1 MSSKK
6 DDLRPEYPEDLIRSG
21 VRGKYATRIK
31 KEGTNLVLIDP
42 DLHQL
47 FPDSAAVNK
56 ALRAYAGQRRK
67 SAT

>member
-6 DDLRPEYPEDLIRSG
+6 DDLRPEYSADLIKSG
-21 VRGKYATRIK
+21 ARGKYAKRYRE
-31 KEGTNLVLIDP
+31 EGTNLVLIDR
-42 DLHQL
+42 DLRAL

-56 ALRAYAGQRRK
+56 ALRAYAAQRKR